1 MATFQVPQFIEQ
13 KAKIIGPFT
22 LEQFFYMAGA
32 GALSF
37 LAFYVFN
44 FFFWLLLTI
53 LLVGAAVAL
62 AFVKVNGQRM
72 PTVIKSAFS
81 YVWRP
86 RTYTWQR
93 AVSQTVLDISELEKL
108 KEARNKMGVQEK
120 LKSIALNISTGK
132 IFSPR
137 KWREEQE
144 NRFQVVTYL
153 TGEKEVAKRVDFPA
167 GKK

>member
-13 KAKIIGPFT
+13 KPKIVGPFT
-22 LEQFFYMAGA
+22 LEQFFYIAGA

-37 LAFYVFN
+37 FTFYIFN
-44 FFFWLLLTI
+44 FFLSFLLTV

-93 AVSQTVLDISELEKL
+93 AITQTVLDISELEKL
-108 KEARNKMGVQEK
+108 KEVRSQMGIQQK
-120 LKSIALNISTGK
+120 LKSIALNVTTGK
-132 IFSPR
+132 IFSPK

-144 NRFQVVTYL
+144 DRFQVVTYL
-153 TGEKEVAKRVDFPA
+153 TGEKEVAKRVDY
-167 GKK
+167 